1 MKLSLVTSA
10 LNIALRYQN
19 KLQWCIDDERQ
30 FKRAKRSQT
39 PADATVLKTF
49 FFHYKFVIFRRRS
62 KKIAILESL
71 KVFYVCY
78 MQIFNSRDD
87 HVTTFRHPSGAYI
100 CQMRGQRITRLPK
113 GTPP

>member
-62 KKIAILESL
+62 KKNSNFGIIESILRVLYANFQFS
-71 KVFYVCY
+71 
-78 MQIFNSRDD
+78 
-87 HVTTFRHPSGAYI
+87 
-100 CQMRGQRITRLPK
+100 
-113 GTPP
+113 